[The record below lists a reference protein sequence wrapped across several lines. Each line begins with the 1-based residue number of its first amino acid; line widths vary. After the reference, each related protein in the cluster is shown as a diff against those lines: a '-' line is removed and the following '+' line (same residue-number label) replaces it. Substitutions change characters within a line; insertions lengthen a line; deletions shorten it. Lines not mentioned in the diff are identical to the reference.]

1 MLEINTHDFTDK
13 TLKSVEKDMKAETK
27 WFKEI
32 E

>member
-1 MLEINTHDFTDK
+1 MPEFNTHDFIDK

-27 WFKEI
+27 TFKEI